1 MAVLH
6 CPQSCVSSASDLCS
20 AWPCIALTLYLYS
33 LNPVLAQPLTCADLH
48 SLLLLVT
55 CLSFLFSPF
64 SLISSCSTFLP
75 YHLITLIISSMLRI
89 LAYVLPCVT
98 MQCWPVLTAKGMK
111 PEMMGTGTRTRTR
124 VTFSNRG
131 RSSSSISSSASSKN
145 DSMQASSSAV

>member
-55 CLSFLFSPF
+55 CLSLLFSPF
-64 SLISSCSTFLP
+64 SLVSSCSTFLP
-75 YHLITLIISSMLRI
+75 HHLVALIISSMLHI
-89 LAYVLPCVT
+89 LAYVLPCAT
-98 MQCWPVLTAKGMK
+98 STPNLRFNRPQLTE
-111 PEMMGTGTRTRTR
+111 EMMHSDSTCC
-124 VTFSNRG
+124 
-131 RSSSSISSSASSKN
+131 SIFCN
-145 DSMQASSSAV
+145 MVFLDSELCP